1 MGMEGRTAKRCG
13 WREILHKEDYPDHEG
28 SCLPTQRGR
37 DLLYRQWGAK
47 NVSKHVREIIAL
59 RL

>member
-1 MGMEGRTAKRCG
+1 MGVEGRTAKRWG
-13 WREILHKEDYPDHEG
+13 WREILDKDYPDHEG
-28 SCLPTQRGR
+28 SCLPTQRGC
-37 DLLYRQWGAK
+37 DLLYRRWGAK